1 MARDFESSSDQYLYN
16 ASAVLNAVPITMACW
31 FKAETASGTGGQT
44 LICVTDFNSNAD
56 KFRLQV
62 TNGGNL
68 AAQSRTGSTQSS
80 THGSSVS
87 TGTWYHGVAVF
98 AGTSSRTAYFD
109 GSASTENT
117 ASHTPTAGNI
127 SHTLI
132 SRNRDTGSQDYAF
145 DGIIA
150 DAAIWNVA
158 LAAGEIS
165 ALAAGYSPLFIRPD
179 ALKAYWPMGG
189 ALSANDSDNDIAG
202 AFNMTSSG
210 SPTTADHPPVI
221 IYPTYPIIFS
231 LAGNAARA
239 MHHYRM
245 LRCS

>member
-1 MARDFESSSDQYLYN
+1 MDAANKGTNTRHEEPAGLD
-16 ASAVLNAVPITMACW
+16 ATVIGR
-31 FKAETASGTGGQT
+31 SG
-44 LICVTDFNSNAD
+44 DS
-56 KFRLQV
+56 
-62 TNGGNL
+62 
-68 AAQSRTGSTQSS
+68 
-80 THGSSVS
+80 
-87 TGTWYHGVAVF
+87 
-98 AGTSSRTAYFD
+98 
-109 GSASTENT
+109 
-117 ASHTPTAGNI
+117 TPTE
-127 SHTLI
+127 
-132 SRNRDTGSQDYAF
+132 YW
-145 DGIIA
+145 DGEIA
-150 DAAIWNVA
+150 EAAIWNVQLSLTDIEA
-158 LAAGEIS
+158 LAAGF
-165 ALAAGYSPLFIRPD
+165 SPLFVRPD